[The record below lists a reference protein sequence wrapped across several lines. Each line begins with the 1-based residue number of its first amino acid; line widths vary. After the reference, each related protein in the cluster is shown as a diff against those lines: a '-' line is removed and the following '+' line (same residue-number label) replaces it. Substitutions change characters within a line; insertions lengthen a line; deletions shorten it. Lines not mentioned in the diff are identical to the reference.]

1 MIVKEIMKKD
11 VEKVTPKTTVYEAAQ
26 RMKEKEVGYV
36 LAVDDSRL
44 AGIVT
49 EEDIIEKV
57 VSEGRDPKTT
67 KIGDIMV
74 KNVIHVGLDKSLE
87 DAAQI
92 MTDNKIKKLPV
103 VENKDLLGIVT
114 AQDMIAAEPKM
125 IEQLGELIIFA
136 KKQKRIAG

>member
-1 MIVKEIMKKD
+1 MIVKEIMNKE
-11 VEKVTPKTTVYEAAQ
+11 VEKMSPKTTIFEAAQ

-36 LAVDDSRL
+36 LAVDKTKL
-44 AGIVT
+44 AGIIT

-57 VSEGRDPKTT
+57 VSEGKDPKATT
-67 KIGDIMV
+67 IEDIMV
-74 KNVIHVGLDKSLE
+74 REVIHIGSDSSLE

-92 MTDNKIKKLPV
+92 MTEKKIKKLPV
-103 VENKDLLGIVT
+103 VENKNLLGIIT

-136 KKQKRIAG
+136 KKQKRVAG